1 MDALTTLLDYWQ
13 AATRAI
19 DNVVMTIALVLVAC
33 ILAAVGGFGGFG
45 GWRMRLYGAVVGG
58 MLMNAVVKAMGGGFA
73 AALAATI
80 GVAGLAFAV
89 GTVPFLVR
97 LVKQVRR

>member
-1 MDALTTLLDYWQ
+1 MDVFTTLLDYWQ
-13 AATRAI
+13 VAAHAI
-19 DNVVMTIALVLVAC
+19 DNVVMTVALVLTAC
-33 ILAAVGGFGGFG
+33 ILAAVGGFA

-73 AALAATI
+73 AALAATV

-89 GTVPFLVR
+89 GTAAFLVQLLKR
-97 LVKQVRR
+97 VRKAR